1 MASFKKKVWYIQK
14 PGKYDSY
21 AGNEETTETVCES
34 DQMLGL
40 VEQEFEI
47 VIIGMFKELKETIL
61 EEVKEGMITL
71 PHQIKNKTVKTEII
85 F

>member
-1 MASFKKKVWYIQK
+1 
-14 PGKYDSY
+14 
-21 AGNEETTETVCES
+21 
-34 DQMLGL
+34 MLGL
-40 VEQEFEI
+40 VEQEFEV
-47 VIIGMFKELKETIL
+47 VIISMFKELKKTIL